1 MKQLELYAEMG
12 CPKDIEGDA
21 RYQRWVYGLEV
32 EEALACGR
40 APERVRFED
49 ELEEDTKARA
59 KEDLA
64 DLRNVELRCRK
75 CR

>member
-21 RYQRWVYGLEV
+21 KYQRWVYGLEV
-32 EEALACGR
+32 EEAVACGR
-40 APERVRFED
+40 APDRVRFED
-49 ELEEDTKARA
+49 EIVGESEAEA
-59 KEDLA
+59 KEEPTETGS
-64 DLRNVELRCRK
+64 VELRCRK